1 MFNLILAAEH
11 EAPSS
16 GGGIIGLLPLVLIF
30 VVMYFLLLRPQRK
43 RTKEA
48 AALQGAIQVNDSV
61 LLTNGILGVVTGIED
76 RYLWVEIADGV
87 QVQVMKGSVG
97 SRVNLDGTSIVA
109 PKAPKSSKKSSKKSK
124 EAVADSDANT
134 DLDANKDKQ

>member
-1 MFNLILAAEH
+1 MFNLIIAAE
-11 EAPSS
+11 EAAPSS
-16 GGGIIGLLPLVLIF
+16 GGGILGLLPLVLIF
-30 VVMYFLLLRPQRK
+30 AVMYFLLLRPQRK

-97 SRVNLDGTSIVA
+97 NRVNLDGTPIVTPKA
-109 PKAPKSSKKSSKKSK
+109 AKAPKKSKK
-124 EAVADSDANT
+124 ADSDTNT
-134 DLDANKDKQ
+134 DLDATKDKQ

>member
-1 MFNLILAAEH
+1 MFNLIIAAE
-11 EAPSS
+11 EAAPSS
-16 GGGIIGLLPLVLIF
+16 GGGILGLLPLVLIF
-30 VVMYFLLLRPQRK
+30 AVMYFLLLRPQRK

-97 SRVNLDGTSIVA
+97 SRVNLDGTPVVTPKA
-109 PKAPKSSKKSSKKSK
+109 AKAPKKSKK
-124 EAVADSDANT
+124 ADSDTNT